1 MISKLSIKQK
11 LIAIMLIPLVIVI
24 LLAAKLAYDS
34 YRSLE
39 NLKSLDKVVIL
50 STKIG
55 ALVHETQKERG
66 MTAGFIGSKGVKFK
80 DELPRQREEVNK
92 QITFLNEF
100 LSDFDKSKYSDDFVK
115 NLNSG
120 LEKLKDLQ
128 GVRNSVNS
136 LNIAAPIAIAYYTD
150 TNTLLLNTLGTIVK
164 FSNSPNV
171 TKELGS
177 YMNFLLSKERTGIER
192 AVGTNTFAQNKFTEG
207 LKARF
212 YTLIAEQTAYM
223 DIFSKIA
230 SKDIVDFYLKTVVGK
245 DIEEVEKMR
254 KIALFSNIEEN
265 FGVDPNYWFET
276 ITNKI
281 NLLKQVEDHISTHL
295 LNEIN
300 LEKDEAT
307 FHLILFSL
315 LSIFGIGIT
324 MILARTIAFTIL
336 IDVASVRA
344 GIEEFFAFINF
355 EKDDIKLIGVD
366 STDELG
372 MMSKIIN
379 KNIANTKANIQRDR
393 ELIADTIRV
402 ANSINKGHLDQ
413 KIMVNSNNPALN
425 ELKDIINEML
435 NTLNSN
441 ISNILTVLT
450 SYSKLDFRPR
460 LKDNDLEGIIQELE
474 KDINILR
481 DVITQTL
488 LDNKKVGITLK
499 ENANILSFNMQSI
512 STAANSQAAS
522 LEETAASL
530 EEITSNITNNT
541 QTTTKM
547 ASYGEK
553 VKESIKIGQDLANK
567 TVNSMEDI
575 NKQALAINEAIG
587 VIDNIAFQ
595 TNILSLNA
603 AVEAAT
609 AGEAGKGFAV
619 VAQEV
624 RNLANRSAQAAKEI
638 KDIVE
643 KASEKANNGKSIAT
657 NMIDGY
663 SELNNSISNTLVT
676 IENVATASKEQESG
690 ILQINDAINSLD
702 ASTQKNAQVAEQI
715 SNMATSIA
723 YTSNYLVTASSRT
736 SFIKDS
742 LDKVDN
748 VDLVYD
754 TALLKTNLLKKKDEV
769 YSKLGD
775 YKNFNVVDDNS
786 IKDWLNLN
794 DNVSKISDKKLL
806 ENIKL
811 LDTTFY
817 KNLQDLVISNSNGDK
832 PEILNTKASAVEK
845 CTTEI
850 FKSLDDMKF
859 NKKDS
864 KTKKA

>member
-100 LSDFDKSKYSDDFVK
+100 LSDFDKSKYSDDFIK

-164 FSNSPNV
+164 FSNSSNV

-177 YMNFLLSKERTGIER
+177 YMNFLLAKERTGIER

-212 YTLIAEQTAYM
+212 YTLIAEQTVYM

-624 RNLANRSAQAAKEI
+624 RNLATRSAEAANEI
-638 KDIVE
+638 KRIVQLATSKTKE
-643 KASEKANNGKSIAT
+643 GSEIANSMIEGYTSLNENISI
-657 NMIDGY
+657 
-663 SELNNSISNTLVT
+663 TLDLIQNVT
-676 IENVATASKEQESG
+676 TASKEQSVG
-690 ILQINDAINSLD
+690 MVQINDAVNNLD
-702 ASTQKNAQVAEQI
+702 QITQRNAQSASEANEIAKQTLKI
-715 SNMATSIA
+715 SNEIIEQV
-723 YTSNYLVTASSRT
+723 N
-736 SFIKDS
+736 
-742 LDKVDN
+742 
-748 VDLVYD
+748 
-754 TALLKTNLLKKKDEV
+754 
-769 YSKLGD
+769 SKEFDG
-775 YKNFNVVDDNS
+775 K
-786 IKDWLNLN
+786 
-794 DNVSKISDKKLL
+794 
-806 ENIKL
+806 
-811 LDTTFY
+811 
-817 KNLQDLVISNSNGDK
+817 
-832 PEILNTKASAVEK
+832 
-845 CTTEI
+845 
-850 FKSLDDMKF
+850 
-859 NKKDS
+859 
-864 KTKKA
+864 

>member
-11 LIAIMLIPLVIVI
+11 LIAIMLIPLIIVI

-34 YRSLE
+34 YQSLE

-80 DELPRQREEVNK
+80 DELPKQREDVNK
-92 QITFLNEF
+92 QITFLNDF
-100 LSDFDKSKYSDDFVK
+100 LTSFDKSKYSDEFIK

-128 GVRNSVNS
+128 AVRNSVNS

-150 TNTLLLNTLGTIVK
+150 ANTLLLNTLGTIVK
-164 FSNSPNV
+164 FSNSPNI

-177 YMNFLLSKERTGIER
+177 YMNFLLAKERTGIER

-212 YTLIAEQTAYM
+212 YTLIAEQTAYL

-230 SKDIVDFYLKTVVGK
+230 SKDMVDFYLKTVVGK

-265 FGVDPNYWFET
+265 FEVDPNYWFET
-276 ITNKI
+276 ITKKI
-281 NLLKQVEDHISTHL
+281 NLLKNVEDHISIHL

-307 FHLILFSL
+307 FHLVLFSL

-336 IDVASVRA
+336 IDVASVRS

-379 KNIANTKANIQRDR
+379 KNISNTKANIQKDR

-441 ISNILTVLT
+441 ILNILKVLT
-450 SYSKLDFRPR
+450 SYSKLDFKPR

-488 LDNKKVGITLK
+488 LDNKKVGFTLK
-499 ENANILSFNMQSI
+499 DNANILSFNMQSI

-567 TVNSMEDI
+567 TVSSMEDI

-587 VIDNIAFQ
+587 VIDQIAFQ

-619 VAQEV
+619 VAGEV
-624 RNLANRSAQAAKEI
+624 RNLASRSAEAANEI
-638 KDIVE
+638 KRIVQLATSKTKE
-643 KASEKANNGKSIAT
+643 GSEIANSMIEGYTSLNENISI
-657 NMIDGY
+657 
-663 SELNNSISNTLVT
+663 TLDLIQNVT
-676 IENVATASKEQESG
+676 TASKEQSVG
-690 ILQINDAINSLD
+690 MVQINDAVNNLD
-702 ASTQKNAQVAEQI
+702 QITQRNAQSASEANEIAKQTLEI
-715 SNMATSIA
+715 SNEIIEQV
-723 YTSNYLVTASSRT
+723 N
-736 SFIKDS
+736 
-742 LDKVDN
+742 
-748 VDLVYD
+748 
-754 TALLKTNLLKKKDEV
+754 
-769 YSKLGD
+769 SKEFDG
-775 YKNFNVVDDNS
+775 K
-786 IKDWLNLN
+786 
-794 DNVSKISDKKLL
+794 
-806 ENIKL
+806 
-811 LDTTFY
+811 
-817 KNLQDLVISNSNGDK
+817 
-832 PEILNTKASAVEK
+832 
-845 CTTEI
+845 
-850 FKSLDDMKF
+850 
-859 NKKDS
+859 
-864 KTKKA
+864 

>member
-55 ALVHETQKERG
+55 ALVHEAQKERG

-212 YTLIAEQTAYM
+212 YTLIAEQTAYL

-624 RNLANRSAQAAKEI
+624 RNLATRSAEAANEI
-638 KDIVE
+638 KRIVQLATSKTKE
-643 KASEKANNGKSIAT
+643 GSEIANSMIEGYTSLNENISI
-657 NMIDGY
+657 
-663 SELNNSISNTLVT
+663 TLDLIQNVT
-676 IENVATASKEQESG
+676 TASKEQSVG
-690 ILQINDAINSLD
+690 MVQINDAVNNLD
-702 ASTQKNAQVAEQI
+702 QITQRNAQSASEANEIAKQTLKI
-715 SNMATSIA
+715 SNEIIEQV
-723 YTSNYLVTASSRT
+723 N
-736 SFIKDS
+736 
-742 LDKVDN
+742 
-748 VDLVYD
+748 
-754 TALLKTNLLKKKDEV
+754 
-769 YSKLGD
+769 SKEFDG
-775 YKNFNVVDDNS
+775 K
-786 IKDWLNLN
+786 
-794 DNVSKISDKKLL
+794 
-806 ENIKL
+806 
-811 LDTTFY
+811 
-817 KNLQDLVISNSNGDK
+817 
-832 PEILNTKASAVEK
+832 
-845 CTTEI
+845 
-850 FKSLDDMKF
+850 
-859 NKKDS
+859 
-864 KTKKA
+864 

>member
-1 MISKLSIKQK
+1 
-11 LIAIMLIPLVIVI
+11 MLIPLVIVI

-379 KNIANTKANIQRDR
+379 KNIANTKANIQRER

-624 RNLANRSAQAAKEI
+624 RNLATRSAEAANEI
-638 KDIVE
+638 KRIVQLATSKTKE
-643 KASEKANNGKSIAT
+643 GSEIANSMIEGYTSLNENISI
-657 NMIDGY
+657 
-663 SELNNSISNTLVT
+663 TLDLIQNVT
-676 IENVATASKEQESG
+676 TASKEQSVG
-690 ILQINDAINSLD
+690 MVQINDAVNNLD
-702 ASTQKNAQVAEQI
+702 QITQRNAQSASEANEIAKQTLKI
-715 SNMATSIA
+715 SNEIIEQV
-723 YTSNYLVTASSRT
+723 N
-736 SFIKDS
+736 
-742 LDKVDN
+742 
-748 VDLVYD
+748 
-754 TALLKTNLLKKKDEV
+754 
-769 YSKLGD
+769 SKEFDG
-775 YKNFNVVDDNS
+775 K
-786 IKDWLNLN
+786 
-794 DNVSKISDKKLL
+794 
-806 ENIKL
+806 
-811 LDTTFY
+811 
-817 KNLQDLVISNSNGDK
+817 
-832 PEILNTKASAVEK
+832 
-845 CTTEI
+845 
-850 FKSLDDMKF
+850 
-859 NKKDS
+859 
-864 KTKKA
+864 

>member
-11 LIAIMLIPLVIVI
+11 LISIMLIPLVIVI

-66 MTAGFIGSKGVKFK
+66 MTAGFIGSKGIKFK
-80 DELPRQREEVNK
+80 DELPKQREEVNK
-92 QITFLNEF
+92 QITFLNDF
-100 LSDFDKSKYSDDFVK
+100 LSSFDKSKYSDDFIK

-128 GVRNSVNS
+128 AVRSSVNS

-177 YMNFLLSKERTGIER
+177 YMNFLLAKERTGIER
-192 AVGTNTFAQNKFTEG
+192 AVGTNTFAQNRFTEG

-212 YTLIAEQTAYM
+212 YTLVAEQTAYL

-230 SKDIVDFYLKTVVGK
+230 SKDMVDFYLKTVLGK

-265 FGVDPNYWFET
+265 FGIDPNYWFET

-281 NLLKQVEDHISTHL
+281 NLLKNVEDHISTHL

-435 NTLNSN
+435 NTLNGN
-441 ISNILTVLT
+441 ISNILNVLT
-450 SYSKLDFRPR
+450 SYSKLDFRPK
-460 LKDNDLEGIIQELE
+460 LKDNDLEGIIKELE

-488 LDNKKVGITLK
+488 LDNKKVGFTLK
-499 ENANILSFNMQSI
+499 DNANSLSFNMQSI

-567 TVNSMEDI
+567 TVSSMEDI

-587 VIDNIAFQ
+587 VIDQIAFQ

-619 VAQEV
+619 VAGEV
-624 RNLANRSAQAAKEI
+624 RNLASRSAEAANEI
-638 KDIVE
+638 KRIVQLATSKTKE
-643 KASEKANNGKSIAT
+643 GSQIANSMIEGYTSLNENISI
-657 NMIDGY
+657 
-663 SELNNSISNTLVT
+663 TLDLIQNVT
-676 IENVATASKEQESG
+676 TASKEQSVG
-690 ILQINDAINSLD
+690 MVQINDAVNNLD
-702 ASTQKNAQVAEQI
+702 QITQRNAQSASEANEIAKQTLEI
-715 SNMATSIA
+715 SNEIIEQL
-723 YTSNYLVTASSRT
+723 N
-736 SFIKDS
+736 
-742 LDKVDN
+742 
-748 VDLVYD
+748 
-754 TALLKTNLLKKKDEV
+754 
-769 YSKLGD
+769 SKEFDG
-775 YKNFNVVDDNS
+775 K
-786 IKDWLNLN
+786 
-794 DNVSKISDKKLL
+794 
-806 ENIKL
+806 
-811 LDTTFY
+811 
-817 KNLQDLVISNSNGDK
+817 
-832 PEILNTKASAVEK
+832 
-845 CTTEI
+845 
-850 FKSLDDMKF
+850 
-859 NKKDS
+859 
-864 KTKKA
+864 

>member
-379 KNIANTKANIQRDR
+379 KNIANTKANIQRER

-567 TVNSMEDI
+567 TVSSMEDI

-624 RNLANRSAQAAKEI
+624 RNLATRSAEAANEI
-638 KDIVE
+638 KRIVQLATSKTKE
-643 KASEKANNGKSIAT
+643 GSEIANSMIEGYTSLNENISI
-657 NMIDGY
+657 
-663 SELNNSISNTLVT
+663 TLDLIQNVT
-676 IENVATASKEQESG
+676 TASKEQSIG
-690 ILQINDAINSLD
+690 MVQINDAVNNLD
-702 ASTQKNAQVAEQI
+702 QITQKNAQSASEANEIAKQTLKI
-715 SNMATSIA
+715 SNEIIEQV
-723 YTSNYLVTASSRT
+723 N
-736 SFIKDS
+736 
-742 LDKVDN
+742 
-748 VDLVYD
+748 
-754 TALLKTNLLKKKDEV
+754 
-769 YSKLGD
+769 SKEFDG
-775 YKNFNVVDDNS
+775 K
-786 IKDWLNLN
+786 
-794 DNVSKISDKKLL
+794 
-806 ENIKL
+806 
-811 LDTTFY
+811 
-817 KNLQDLVISNSNGDK
+817 
-832 PEILNTKASAVEK
+832 
-845 CTTEI
+845 
-850 FKSLDDMKF
+850 
-859 NKKDS
+859 
-864 KTKKA
+864 

>member
-34 YRSLE
+34 YKSLE
-39 NLKSLDKVVIL
+39 NLKSLDKVVVL

-624 RNLANRSAQAAKEI
+624 RNLATRSAEAANEI
-638 KDIVE
+638 KRIVQLATSKTKE
-643 KASEKANNGKSIAT
+643 GSEIANSMIEGYTSLNENISI
-657 NMIDGY
+657 
-663 SELNNSISNTLVT
+663 TLDLIQNVT
-676 IENVATASKEQESG
+676 TASKEQSVG
-690 ILQINDAINSLD
+690 MVQINDAVNNLD
-702 ASTQKNAQVAEQI
+702 QITQRNAQSASEANEIAKQTLKI
-715 SNMATSIA
+715 SNEIIEQV
-723 YTSNYLVTASSRT
+723 N
-736 SFIKDS
+736 
-742 LDKVDN
+742 
-748 VDLVYD
+748 
-754 TALLKTNLLKKKDEV
+754 
-769 YSKLGD
+769 SKEFDG
-775 YKNFNVVDDNS
+775 K
-786 IKDWLNLN
+786 
-794 DNVSKISDKKLL
+794 
-806 ENIKL
+806 
-811 LDTTFY
+811 
-817 KNLQDLVISNSNGDK
+817 
-832 PEILNTKASAVEK
+832 
-845 CTTEI
+845 
-850 FKSLDDMKF
+850 
-859 NKKDS
+859 
-864 KTKKA
+864 

>member
-344 GIEEFFAFINF
+344 GIEEFFSFINF

-624 RNLANRSAQAAKEI
+624 RNLATRSAEAANEI
-638 KDIVE
+638 KRIVQLATSKTKE
-643 KASEKANNGKSIAT
+643 GSEIANSMIEGYTSLNENISI
-657 NMIDGY
+657 
-663 SELNNSISNTLVT
+663 TLDLIQNVT
-676 IENVATASKEQESG
+676 TASKEQSVG
-690 ILQINDAINSLD
+690 MVQINDAVNNLD
-702 ASTQKNAQVAEQI
+702 QITQRNAQSASEANEIAKQTLKI
-715 SNMATSIA
+715 SNEIIEQV
-723 YTSNYLVTASSRT
+723 N
-736 SFIKDS
+736 
-742 LDKVDN
+742 
-748 VDLVYD
+748 
-754 TALLKTNLLKKKDEV
+754 
-769 YSKLGD
+769 SKEFDG
-775 YKNFNVVDDNS
+775 K
-786 IKDWLNLN
+786 
-794 DNVSKISDKKLL
+794 
-806 ENIKL
+806 
-811 LDTTFY
+811 
-817 KNLQDLVISNSNGDK
+817 
-832 PEILNTKASAVEK
+832 
-845 CTTEI
+845 
-850 FKSLDDMKF
+850 
-859 NKKDS
+859 
-864 KTKKA
+864 

>member
-39 NLKSLDKVVIL
+39 NLKSLEKGVIL

-100 LSDFDKSKYSDDFVK
+100 LSDFDKSKYSDDFIK

-624 RNLANRSAQAAKEI
+624 RNLATRSAEAANEI
-638 KDIVE
+638 KRIVQLATSKTKE
-643 KASEKANNGKSIAT
+643 GSEIANSMIEGYTSLNENISI
-657 NMIDGY
+657 
-663 SELNNSISNTLVT
+663 TLDLIQNVT
-676 IENVATASKEQESG
+676 TASKEQSVG
-690 ILQINDAINSLD
+690 MVQINDAVNNLD
-702 ASTQKNAQVAEQI
+702 QITQKNAQSASEANEIAKQTLKI
-715 SNMATSIA
+715 SNEIIEQV
-723 YTSNYLVTASSRT
+723 N
-736 SFIKDS
+736 
-742 LDKVDN
+742 
-748 VDLVYD
+748 
-754 TALLKTNLLKKKDEV
+754 
-769 YSKLGD
+769 SKEFDG
-775 YKNFNVVDDNS
+775 K
-786 IKDWLNLN
+786 
-794 DNVSKISDKKLL
+794 
-806 ENIKL
+806 
-811 LDTTFY
+811 
-817 KNLQDLVISNSNGDK
+817 
-832 PEILNTKASAVEK
+832 
-845 CTTEI
+845 
-850 FKSLDDMKF
+850 
-859 NKKDS
+859 
-864 KTKKA
+864 

>member
-11 LIAIMLIPLVIVI
+11 LIASMLIPLVIVI

-212 YTLIAEQTAYM
+212 YTLIAEQTAYL

-567 TVNSMEDI
+567 TVSSMEDI

-624 RNLANRSAQAAKEI
+624 RNLATRSAEAANEI
-638 KDIVE
+638 KRIVQLATSKTKE
-643 KASEKANNGKSIAT
+643 GSEIANSMIEGYTSLNENISI
-657 NMIDGY
+657 
-663 SELNNSISNTLVT
+663 TLDLIQNVT
-676 IENVATASKEQESG
+676 TASKEQSVG
-690 ILQINDAINSLD
+690 MVQINDAVNNLD
-702 ASTQKNAQVAEQI
+702 QITQRNAQSASEANEIAKQTLKI
-715 SNMATSIA
+715 SNEIIEQV
-723 YTSNYLVTASSRT
+723 N
-736 SFIKDS
+736 
-742 LDKVDN
+742 
-748 VDLVYD
+748 
-754 TALLKTNLLKKKDEV
+754 
-769 YSKLGD
+769 SKEFDG
-775 YKNFNVVDDNS
+775 K
-786 IKDWLNLN
+786 
-794 DNVSKISDKKLL
+794 
-806 ENIKL
+806 
-811 LDTTFY
+811 
-817 KNLQDLVISNSNGDK
+817 
-832 PEILNTKASAVEK
+832 
-845 CTTEI
+845 
-850 FKSLDDMKF
+850 
-859 NKKDS
+859 
-864 KTKKA
+864 

>member
-11 LIAIMLIPLVIVI
+11 LISIMLIPLVIVI

-488 LDNKKVGITLK
+488 LDNKKVGIILK

-624 RNLANRSAQAAKEI
+624 RNLATRSAEAANEI
-638 KDIVE
+638 KRIVQLATSKTKE
-643 KASEKANNGKSIAT
+643 GSEIANSMIEGYTSLNENISI
-657 NMIDGY
+657 
-663 SELNNSISNTLVT
+663 TLDLIQNVT
-676 IENVATASKEQESG
+676 TASKEQSVG
-690 ILQINDAINSLD
+690 MVQINDAVNNLD
-702 ASTQKNAQVAEQI
+702 QITQRNAQSASEANEIAKQTLKI
-715 SNMATSIA
+715 SNEIIEQV
-723 YTSNYLVTASSRT
+723 N
-736 SFIKDS
+736 
-742 LDKVDN
+742 
-748 VDLVYD
+748 
-754 TALLKTNLLKKKDEV
+754 
-769 YSKLGD
+769 SKEFDG
-775 YKNFNVVDDNS
+775 K
-786 IKDWLNLN
+786 
-794 DNVSKISDKKLL
+794 
-806 ENIKL
+806 
-811 LDTTFY
+811 
-817 KNLQDLVISNSNGDK
+817 
-832 PEILNTKASAVEK
+832 
-845 CTTEI
+845 
-850 FKSLDDMKF
+850 
-859 NKKDS
+859 
-864 KTKKA
+864 

>member
-34 YRSLE
+34 YKSLE
-39 NLKSLDKVVIL
+39 NLKSLDKVVVL

-567 TVNSMEDI
+567 TVSSMEDI

-624 RNLANRSAQAAKEI
+624 RNLATRSAEAANEI
-638 KDIVE
+638 KRIVQLATSKTKE
-643 KASEKANNGKSIAT
+643 GSEIANSMIEGYTSLNENISI
-657 NMIDGY
+657 
-663 SELNNSISNTLVT
+663 TLDLIQNVT
-676 IENVATASKEQESG
+676 TASKEQSVG
-690 ILQINDAINSLD
+690 MVQINDAVNNLD
-702 ASTQKNAQVAEQI
+702 QITQRNAQSASEANEIAKQTLKI
-715 SNMATSIA
+715 SNEIIEQV
-723 YTSNYLVTASSRT
+723 N
-736 SFIKDS
+736 
-742 LDKVDN
+742 
-748 VDLVYD
+748 
-754 TALLKTNLLKKKDEV
+754 
-769 YSKLGD
+769 SKEFDG
-775 YKNFNVVDDNS
+775 K
-786 IKDWLNLN
+786 
-794 DNVSKISDKKLL
+794 
-806 ENIKL
+806 
-811 LDTTFY
+811 
-817 KNLQDLVISNSNGDK
+817 
-832 PEILNTKASAVEK
+832 
-845 CTTEI
+845 
-850 FKSLDDMKF
+850 
-859 NKKDS
+859 
-864 KTKKA
+864 

>member
-1 MISKLSIKQK
+1 
-11 LIAIMLIPLVIVI
+11 
-24 LLAAKLAYDS
+24 
-34 YRSLE
+34 
-39 NLKSLDKVVIL
+39 
-50 STKIG
+50 
-55 ALVHETQKERG
+55 
-66 MTAGFIGSKGVKFK
+66 
-80 DELPRQREEVNK
+80 
-92 QITFLNEF
+92 
-100 LSDFDKSKYSDDFVK
+100 
-115 NLNSG
+115 
-120 LEKLKDLQ
+120 
-128 GVRNSVNS
+128 
-136 LNIAAPIAIAYYTD
+136 
-150 TNTLLLNTLGTIVK
+150 
-164 FSNSPNV
+164 
-171 TKELGS
+171 
-177 YMNFLLSKERTGIER
+177 MNFLLAKERTGIER

-212 YTLIAEQTAYM
+212 YTLIAEQTAYL

-265 FGVDPNYWFET
+265 FGVEPNYWFER

-281 NLLKQVEDHISTHL
+281 NLLKQVEDHISIHL

-488 LDNKKVGITLK
+488 LDNKKVGFTLK

-567 TVNSMEDI
+567 TVSSMEDI
-575 NKQALAINEAIG
+575 NKQALAINEAID
-587 VIDNIAFQ
+587 VIDQIAFQ

-619 VAQEV
+619 VAGEV
-624 RNLANRSAQAAKEI
+624 RNLASRSAEAANEI
-638 KDIVE
+638 KRIVQLATSKTKE
-643 KASEKANNGKSIAT
+643 GSEIANSMIEGYTSLNENISI
-657 NMIDGY
+657 
-663 SELNNSISNTLVT
+663 TLDLIQNVT
-676 IENVATASKEQESG
+676 TASKEQSVG
-690 ILQINDAINSLD
+690 MVQINDAVNNLD
-702 ASTQKNAQVAEQI
+702 QITQRNAQSASEANEIAKQTLKI
-715 SNMATSIA
+715 SNEIIEQV
-723 YTSNYLVTASSRT
+723 N
-736 SFIKDS
+736 
-742 LDKVDN
+742 
-748 VDLVYD
+748 
-754 TALLKTNLLKKKDEV
+754 
-769 YSKLGD
+769 SKEFDG
-775 YKNFNVVDDNS
+775 K
-786 IKDWLNLN
+786 
-794 DNVSKISDKKLL
+794 
-806 ENIKL
+806 
-811 LDTTFY
+811 
-817 KNLQDLVISNSNGDK
+817 
-832 PEILNTKASAVEK
+832 
-845 CTTEI
+845 
-850 FKSLDDMKF
+850 
-859 NKKDS
+859 
-864 KTKKA
+864 

>member
-55 ALVHETQKERG
+55 ALVHEAQKERG

-379 KNIANTKANIQRDR
+379 KNIANTKANILRDR

-609 AGEAGKGFAV
+609 AGEARKGFAV

-624 RNLANRSAQAAKEI
+624 RNLARRSAEAANEI
-638 KDIVE
+638 KRIVQLATSKTKE
-643 KASEKANNGKSIAT
+643 GSEIANSMIEGYTSLNENISI
-657 NMIDGY
+657 
-663 SELNNSISNTLVT
+663 TLDLIQNVT
-676 IENVATASKEQESG
+676 TASKEQSVG
-690 ILQINDAINSLD
+690 MVQINDAVNNLD
-702 ASTQKNAQVAEQI
+702 QITQKNAQSASEANEIAKQTLKI
-715 SNMATSIA
+715 SNEIIEQV
-723 YTSNYLVTASSRT
+723 N
-736 SFIKDS
+736 
-742 LDKVDN
+742 
-748 VDLVYD
+748 
-754 TALLKTNLLKKKDEV
+754 
-769 YSKLGD
+769 SKEFDG
-775 YKNFNVVDDNS
+775 K
-786 IKDWLNLN
+786 
-794 DNVSKISDKKLL
+794 
-806 ENIKL
+806 
-811 LDTTFY
+811 
-817 KNLQDLVISNSNGDK
+817 
-832 PEILNTKASAVEK
+832 
-845 CTTEI
+845 
-850 FKSLDDMKF
+850 
-859 NKKDS
+859 
-864 KTKKA
+864 

>member
-1 MISKLSIKQK
+1 MKLKK
-11 LIAIMLIPLVIVI
+11 
-24 LLAAKLAYDS
+24 
-34 YRSLE
+34 R
-39 NLKSLDKVVIL
+39 
-50 STKIG
+50 
-55 ALVHETQKERG
+55 
-66 MTAGFIGSKGVKFK
+66 
-80 DELPRQREEVNK
+80 EVNK

-567 TVNSMEDI
+567 TVSSMEDI

-624 RNLANRSAQAAKEI
+624 RNLATRSAEAANEI
-638 KDIVE
+638 KRIVQLATSKTKE
-643 KASEKANNGKSIAT
+643 GSEIANSMIEGYTSLNENISI
-657 NMIDGY
+657 
-663 SELNNSISNTLVT
+663 TLDLIQNVT
-676 IENVATASKEQESG
+676 TASKEQSVG
-690 ILQINDAINSLD
+690 MVQINDAVNNLD
-702 ASTQKNAQVAEQI
+702 QITQRNAQSASEANEIAKQTLKI
-715 SNMATSIA
+715 SNEIIEQV
-723 YTSNYLVTASSRT
+723 N
-736 SFIKDS
+736 
-742 LDKVDN
+742 
-748 VDLVYD
+748 
-754 TALLKTNLLKKKDEV
+754 
-769 YSKLGD
+769 SKEFDG
-775 YKNFNVVDDNS
+775 K
-786 IKDWLNLN
+786 
-794 DNVSKISDKKLL
+794 
-806 ENIKL
+806 
-811 LDTTFY
+811 
-817 KNLQDLVISNSNGDK
+817 
-832 PEILNTKASAVEK
+832 
-845 CTTEI
+845 
-850 FKSLDDMKF
+850 
-859 NKKDS
+859 
-864 KTKKA
+864 

>member
-66 MTAGFIGSKGVKFK
+66 MTAGFIVSKGVKFK
-80 DELPRQREEVNK
+80 DELPKQREEVNK

-212 YTLIAEQTAYM
+212 YTLIAEQTAYL

-281 NLLKQVEDHISTHL
+281 NLLKQVEDYISTHL

-336 IDVASVRA
+336 IDVASIRA

-366 STDELG
+366 SKDELG

-379 KNIANTKANIQRDR
+379 KNIANTKANIQRER

-624 RNLANRSAQAAKEI
+624 RNLATRSAEAANEI
-638 KDIVE
+638 KRIVQLATSKTKE
-643 KASEKANNGKSIAT
+643 GSEIANSMIEGYTSLNENISI
-657 NMIDGY
+657 
-663 SELNNSISNTLVT
+663 TLDLIQNVT
-676 IENVATASKEQESG
+676 TASKEQSIG
-690 ILQINDAINSLD
+690 MVQINDAVNNLD
-702 ASTQKNAQVAEQI
+702 QITQKNAQSASEANEIAKQTLKI
-715 SNMATSIA
+715 SNEIIEQV
-723 YTSNYLVTASSRT
+723 N
-736 SFIKDS
+736 
-742 LDKVDN
+742 
-748 VDLVYD
+748 
-754 TALLKTNLLKKKDEV
+754 
-769 YSKLGD
+769 SKEFDG
-775 YKNFNVVDDNS
+775 K
-786 IKDWLNLN
+786 
-794 DNVSKISDKKLL
+794 
-806 ENIKL
+806 
-811 LDTTFY
+811 
-817 KNLQDLVISNSNGDK
+817 
-832 PEILNTKASAVEK
+832 
-845 CTTEI
+845 
-850 FKSLDDMKF
+850 
-859 NKKDS
+859 
-864 KTKKA
+864 

>member
-1 MISKLSIKQK
+1 
-11 LIAIMLIPLVIVI
+11 
-24 LLAAKLAYDS
+24 
-34 YRSLE
+34 
-39 NLKSLDKVVIL
+39 
-50 STKIG
+50 
-55 ALVHETQKERG
+55 
-66 MTAGFIGSKGVKFK
+66 
-80 DELPRQREEVNK
+80 
-92 QITFLNEF
+92 
-100 LSDFDKSKYSDDFVK
+100 
-115 NLNSG
+115 
-120 LEKLKDLQ
+120 
-128 GVRNSVNS
+128 
-136 LNIAAPIAIAYYTD
+136 
-150 TNTLLLNTLGTIVK
+150 
-164 FSNSPNV
+164 
-171 TKELGS
+171 
-177 YMNFLLSKERTGIER
+177 MNFLLAKERTGIER

-212 YTLIAEQTAYM
+212 YTLIAEQTAYL

-265 FGVDPNYWFET
+265 FGVEPNYWFER

-281 NLLKQVEDHISTHL
+281 NLLKQVEDHISIHL

-336 IDVASVRA
+336 IDIASVRA

-624 RNLANRSAQAAKEI
+624 RNLATRSAEAANEI
-638 KDIVE
+638 KRIVQLATSKTKE
-643 KASEKANNGKSIAT
+643 GSEIANSMIEGYTSLNENISI
-657 NMIDGY
+657 
-663 SELNNSISNTLVT
+663 TLDLIQNVT
-676 IENVATASKEQESG
+676 TASKEQSIG
-690 ILQINDAINSLD
+690 MVQINDAVNNLD
-702 ASTQKNAQVAEQI
+702 QITQKNAQSASEANEIAKQTLKI
-715 SNMATSIA
+715 SNEIIEQV
-723 YTSNYLVTASSRT
+723 N
-736 SFIKDS
+736 
-742 LDKVDN
+742 
-748 VDLVYD
+748 
-754 TALLKTNLLKKKDEV
+754 
-769 YSKLGD
+769 SKEFDG
-775 YKNFNVVDDNS
+775 K
-786 IKDWLNLN
+786 
-794 DNVSKISDKKLL
+794 
-806 ENIKL
+806 
-811 LDTTFY
+811 
-817 KNLQDLVISNSNGDK
+817 
-832 PEILNTKASAVEK
+832 
-845 CTTEI
+845 
-850 FKSLDDMKF
+850 
-859 NKKDS
+859 
-864 KTKKA
+864 

>member
-212 YTLIAEQTAYM
+212 YTLIAEQTAYI

-587 VIDNIAFQ
+587 VIDQIAFQ

-624 RNLANRSAQAAKEI
+624 RNLATRSAEAANEI
-638 KDIVE
+638 KRIVQLATSKTKE
-643 KASEKANNGKSIAT
+643 GSEIANSMIEGYTSLNENISI
-657 NMIDGY
+657 
-663 SELNNSISNTLVT
+663 TLDLIQNVT
-676 IENVATASKEQESG
+676 TASKEQSVG
-690 ILQINDAINSLD
+690 MVQINDAVNNLD
-702 ASTQKNAQVAEQI
+702 QITQRNAQSASEANEIAKQTLKI
-715 SNMATSIA
+715 SNEIIEQV
-723 YTSNYLVTASSRT
+723 N
-736 SFIKDS
+736 
-742 LDKVDN
+742 
-748 VDLVYD
+748 
-754 TALLKTNLLKKKDEV
+754 
-769 YSKLGD
+769 SKEFDG
-775 YKNFNVVDDNS
+775 K
-786 IKDWLNLN
+786 
-794 DNVSKISDKKLL
+794 
-806 ENIKL
+806 
-811 LDTTFY
+811 
-817 KNLQDLVISNSNGDK
+817 
-832 PEILNTKASAVEK
+832 
-845 CTTEI
+845 
-850 FKSLDDMKF
+850 
-859 NKKDS
+859 
-864 KTKKA
+864 

>member
-66 MTAGFIGSKGVKFK
+66 MTAGFIVSKGVKFK
-80 DELPRQREEVNK
+80 DELPKQREEVNK

-212 YTLIAEQTAYM
+212 YALIAEQTAYM

-281 NLLKQVEDHISTHL
+281 NLLKQVEDHISIHL

-379 KNIANTKANIQRDR
+379 KNIANTKANIQRER

-624 RNLANRSAQAAKEI
+624 RNLATRSAEAANEI
-638 KDIVE
+638 KRIVQLATSKTKE
-643 KASEKANNGKSIAT
+643 GSEIANSMIEGYTSLNENISI
-657 NMIDGY
+657 
-663 SELNNSISNTLVT
+663 TLDLIQNVT
-676 IENVATASKEQESG
+676 TASKEQSVG
-690 ILQINDAINSLD
+690 MVQINDAVNNLD
-702 ASTQKNAQVAEQI
+702 QITQRNAQSASEANEIAKQTLKI
-715 SNMATSIA
+715 SNEIIEQV
-723 YTSNYLVTASSRT
+723 N
-736 SFIKDS
+736 
-742 LDKVDN
+742 
-748 VDLVYD
+748 
-754 TALLKTNLLKKKDEV
+754 
-769 YSKLGD
+769 SKEFDG
-775 YKNFNVVDDNS
+775 K
-786 IKDWLNLN
+786 
-794 DNVSKISDKKLL
+794 
-806 ENIKL
+806 
-811 LDTTFY
+811 
-817 KNLQDLVISNSNGDK
+817 
-832 PEILNTKASAVEK
+832 
-845 CTTEI
+845 
-850 FKSLDDMKF
+850 
-859 NKKDS
+859 
-864 KTKKA
+864 

>member
-441 ISNILTVLT
+441 ISNILR
-450 SYSKLDFRPR
+450 DF
-460 LKDNDLEGIIQELE
+460 
-474 KDINILR
+474 
-481 DVITQTL
+481 ITQTL

-567 TVNSMEDI
+567 TVSSMEDI

-624 RNLANRSAQAAKEI
+624 RNLATRSAEAANEI
-638 KDIVE
+638 KRIVE
-643 KASEKANNGKSIAT
+643 LAT
-657 NMIDGY
+657 NKTKEGSVIANEMIVGY
-663 SELNNSISNTLVT
+663 SSLNENISTTIDLIQNVT
-676 IENVATASKEQESG
+676 IASKEQSTG
-690 ILQINDAINSLD
+690 MVQINDAVNNLD
-702 ASTQKNAQVAEQI
+702 QITQRNAQNAGVA
-715 SNMATSIA
+715 NDIA
-723 YTSNYLVTASSRT
+723 QQTL
-736 SFIKDS
+736 
-742 LDKVDN
+742 
-748 VDLVYD
+748 
-754 TALLKTNLLKKKDEV
+754 
-769 YSKLGD
+769 
-775 YKNFNVVDDNS
+775 
-786 IKDWLNLN
+786 
-794 DNVSKISDKKLL
+794 KISK
-806 ENIKL
+806 EIIA
-811 LDTTFY
+811 
-817 KNLQDLVISNSNGDK
+817 QVNSKEFDGK
-832 PEILNTKASAVEK
+832 
-845 CTTEI
+845 
-850 FKSLDDMKF
+850 
-859 NKKDS
+859 
-864 KTKKA
+864 

>member
-164 FSNSPNV
+164 FSNSPNI

-281 NLLKQVEDHISTHL
+281 NLLKQVEDHISIHL

-324 MILARTIAFTIL
+324 MILARTIVFTIL

-488 LDNKKVGITLK
+488 LDNKKVGFTLK

-567 TVNSMEDI
+567 TVSSMEDI

-587 VIDNIAFQ
+587 VIDQIAFQ

-624 RNLANRSAQAAKEI
+624 RNLATRSAEAANEI
-638 KDIVE
+638 KRIVQLATSKTKE
-643 KASEKANNGKSIAT
+643 GSEIANSMIEGYTSLNENISI
-657 NMIDGY
+657 
-663 SELNNSISNTLVT
+663 TLDLIQNVT
-676 IENVATASKEQESG
+676 TASKEQSIG
-690 ILQINDAINSLD
+690 MVQINDAVNNLD
-702 ASTQKNAQVAEQI
+702 QITQKNAQSASEANEIAKQTLKI
-715 SNMATSIA
+715 SNEIIEQV
-723 YTSNYLVTASSRT
+723 N
-736 SFIKDS
+736 
-742 LDKVDN
+742 
-748 VDLVYD
+748 
-754 TALLKTNLLKKKDEV
+754 
-769 YSKLGD
+769 SKEFDG
-775 YKNFNVVDDNS
+775 K
-786 IKDWLNLN
+786 
-794 DNVSKISDKKLL
+794 
-806 ENIKL
+806 
-811 LDTTFY
+811 
-817 KNLQDLVISNSNGDK
+817 
-832 PEILNTKASAVEK
+832 
-845 CTTEI
+845 
-850 FKSLDDMKF
+850 
-859 NKKDS
+859 
-864 KTKKA
+864 

>member
-460 LKDNDLEGIIQELE
+460 LKNNDLEGIIQELE

-488 LDNKKVGITLK
+488 LDNKKVGFTLK

-567 TVNSMEDI
+567 TVSSMEDI

-619 VAQEV
+619 VAGEV
-624 RNLANRSAQAAKEI
+624 RNLATRSAEAANEI
-638 KDIVE
+638 KRIVQLATSKTKE
-643 KASEKANNGKSIAT
+643 GSEIANSMIEGYTSLNENISI
-657 NMIDGY
+657 
-663 SELNNSISNTLVT
+663 TLDLIQNVT
-676 IENVATASKEQESG
+676 TASKEQSVG
-690 ILQINDAINSLD
+690 MVQINDAVNNLD
-702 ASTQKNAQVAEQI
+702 QITQRNAQSASEANEIAKQTLKI
-715 SNMATSIA
+715 SNEIIEQV
-723 YTSNYLVTASSRT
+723 N
-736 SFIKDS
+736 
-742 LDKVDN
+742 
-748 VDLVYD
+748 
-754 TALLKTNLLKKKDEV
+754 
-769 YSKLGD
+769 SKEFDG
-775 YKNFNVVDDNS
+775 K
-786 IKDWLNLN
+786 
-794 DNVSKISDKKLL
+794 
-806 ENIKL
+806 
-811 LDTTFY
+811 
-817 KNLQDLVISNSNGDK
+817 
-832 PEILNTKASAVEK
+832 
-845 CTTEI
+845 
-850 FKSLDDMKF
+850 
-859 NKKDS
+859 
-864 KTKKA
+864 

>member
-100 LSDFDKSKYSDDFVK
+100 LSDFDKSKYNDDFVK

-136 LNIAAPIAIAYYTD
+136 LNISAPIAIAYYTD

-164 FSNSPNV
+164 FSNSPNI

-624 RNLANRSAQAAKEI
+624 RNLATRSAEAANEI
-638 KDIVE
+638 KRIVQLATSKTKE
-643 KASEKANNGKSIAT
+643 GSEIANSMIEGYTSLNENISI
-657 NMIDGY
+657 
-663 SELNNSISNTLVT
+663 TLDLIQNVT
-676 IENVATASKEQESG
+676 TASKEQSVG
-690 ILQINDAINSLD
+690 MVQINDAVNNLD
-702 ASTQKNAQVAEQI
+702 QITQRNAQSASEANEIAKQTLKI
-715 SNMATSIA
+715 SNEIIEQV
-723 YTSNYLVTASSRT
+723 N
-736 SFIKDS
+736 
-742 LDKVDN
+742 
-748 VDLVYD
+748 
-754 TALLKTNLLKKKDEV
+754 
-769 YSKLGD
+769 SKEFDG
-775 YKNFNVVDDNS
+775 K
-786 IKDWLNLN
+786 
-794 DNVSKISDKKLL
+794 
-806 ENIKL
+806 
-811 LDTTFY
+811 
-817 KNLQDLVISNSNGDK
+817 
-832 PEILNTKASAVEK
+832 
-845 CTTEI
+845 
-850 FKSLDDMKF
+850 
-859 NKKDS
+859 
-864 KTKKA
+864 

>member
-136 LNIAAPIAIAYYTD
+136 LNISAPIAIAYYTD

-624 RNLANRSAQAAKEI
+624 RNLATRSAEAANEI
-638 KDIVE
+638 KRIVQLATSKTKE
-643 KASEKANNGKSIAT
+643 GSEIANSMIEGYTSLNENISI
-657 NMIDGY
+657 
-663 SELNNSISNTLVT
+663 TLDLIQNVT
-676 IENVATASKEQESG
+676 TASKEQSVG
-690 ILQINDAINSLD
+690 MVQINDAVNNLD
-702 ASTQKNAQVAEQI
+702 QITQRNAQSASEANEIAKQTLKI
-715 SNMATSIA
+715 SNEIIEQV
-723 YTSNYLVTASSRT
+723 N
-736 SFIKDS
+736 
-742 LDKVDN
+742 
-748 VDLVYD
+748 
-754 TALLKTNLLKKKDEV
+754 
-769 YSKLGD
+769 SKEFDG
-775 YKNFNVVDDNS
+775 K
-786 IKDWLNLN
+786 
-794 DNVSKISDKKLL
+794 
-806 ENIKL
+806 
-811 LDTTFY
+811 
-817 KNLQDLVISNSNGDK
+817 
-832 PEILNTKASAVEK
+832 
-845 CTTEI
+845 
-850 FKSLDDMKF
+850 
-859 NKKDS
+859 
-864 KTKKA
+864 